1 MSAKKKSALP
11 VGLKSPPR
19 HAPKRLRNTGDL
31 RSLQRLMT
39 HALARPLTENDDLQ
53 EAWIDGRPMTE
64 VASEFIKSNDR
75 LSSVE
80 RLQIYARC
88 YWFRL
93 IDCVY
98 DDNPGLRA
106 FLGDEKFSV
115 LARAFLAKYP
125 SRSFTLRNLCARL
138 PQFIREEPRWT
149 APHTALAEQLARF
162 EWAQTVAF
170 DGEALPVLT
179 PEEIATTPPHQLRL
193 QLQPYVSLLELG
205 YAFDDYVIAVK
216 KRGAL
221 RSDASNTPDSAPRPA
236 KRVRK
241 VAPPKRER
249 VWLAVHRIDLL
260 LYYKRL
266 EPAAFR
272 VLAALRDGRTLTQ
285 AIGAAGKNV
294 KPEQMQRWFATWMEL
309 GWFCRQK

>member
-1 MSAKKKSALP
+1 MAKKHSLP

-19 HAPKRLRNTGDL
+19 HAPKRLRNTADL

-39 HALARPLTENDDLQ
+39 HALARPLTANDDLQ
-53 EAWIDGRPMTE
+53 KTWIDGRPMAD
-64 VASEFIKSNDR
+64 VAAEFIKPNDR
-75 LSSVE
+75 LTAFD

-93 IDCVY
+93 IDGVY

-106 FLGDEKFSV
+106 FLGDEKFSA
-115 LARAFLAKYP
+115 LTRAFLAKYP
-125 SRSFTLRNLCARL
+125 SRSFTLRNLCSRL

-179 PEEIATTPPHQLRL
+179 PEEIAAMPPGRLRFG
-193 QLQPYVSLLELG
+193 LQPYVTLLELD

-216 KRGAL
+216 KREAL
-221 RSDASNTPDSAPRPA
+221 RSDASNTPDGAPRPA
-236 KRVRK
+236 KRTRK
-241 VAPPKRER
+241 IPPPKREH
-249 VWLAVHRIDLL
+249 VCLAVHRIDLL

-266 EPAAFR
+266 EPSAFK

-285 AIGAAGKNV
+285 AIAVAVKNV
-294 KPEQMQRWFATWMEL
+294 KPERVQRWFTTWMEL
-309 GWFCRQK
+309 GWFCRRK